1 MGNGDTQGRRIRVLF
16 ERAAGEVAVIA
27 PFIKVD
33 ALQSLL
39 EVIPHAVPLRC
50 VTRWL
55 PREIAAGVSDPEIFG
70 LLEAR
75 GHFSLS
81 LVDHLHAKIYIAD
94 DRCLAGSS
102 NVTLTGLGEA
112 HGQENIEVLV
122 ETTIDDPAVVAAL
135 DAISEAERPAT
146 RAMAQAA
153 RRLADNLETSTGAMA
168 DHDAPWF
175 PSSRRPEQ
183 AYRMYSQPPAG
194 YLGAADRVLLA
205 DVARADI
212 SPGVSENH
220 FRAAVRTLLASIPIS
235 GRIIEGT
242 GDTTLTRA
250 DVQPYLETRAGEQFS
265 TQDLWMAFVNWMA
278 YFYADRVMKQE
289 IAEIALRRAQVLK
302 SS

>member
-16 ERAAGEVAVIA
+16 EGAGGEVAVIA

-33 ALQSLL
+33 ALRSLL
-39 EVIPHAVPLRC
+39 EVVPQAVPLRC

-55 PREIAAGVSDPEIFG
+55 PREIAAGVSDPEIFD

-102 NVTLTGLGEA
+102 NVTLAGLGEA
-112 HGQENIEVLV
+112 HDQENIEVLV
-122 ETTIDDPAVVAAL
+122 ETPVDDPAIVAAL
-135 DAISEAERPAT
+135 NAISEAERPAT

-153 RRLADNLETSTGAMA
+153 RRLAENLATSTAAMA
-168 DHDAPWF
+168 DRGEPWF
-175 PSSRRPEQ
+175 PSSRRPER
-183 AYRMYSQPPAG
+183 AYRMYSQPPDG

-205 DVARADI
+205 DVAHANI
-212 SPGVSENH
+212 QPGVSEDQ
-220 FRAAVRTLLASIPIS
+220 FRVAIRTLLAAIPIS
-235 GRIIEGT
+235 EQLLKAT

-250 DVQPYLETRAGEQFS
+250 DVQPYLEARAGERFS
-265 TQDLWMAFVNWMA
+265 TRDLWMAFVNWMA
-278 YFYADRVMKQE
+278 YFFADRVMKQE
-289 IAEIALRRAQVLK
+289 IAEIALRRAQVLD